1 MTTKNLILGSAIAL
15 VMTASAA
22 MAQPNEAQPAAN
34 CQFSSDR
41 EIPAGTV
48 AQQIEAGKP
57 ATVGQYLSIVGS
69 TIPSSDPIFAG
80 VAAECKTLIGMG
92 TLQVNGLKASDPI
105 SVLAGKSL
113 HLGTI
118 ARVVAPAI
126 PAPQATATPAAQPLP
141 NPALERARAD
151 LAKAK
156 ADRVRIQT
164 QLAPVR
170 LRPASITPTSG
181 ERALQNRLVKVEG
194 QIVTLTGL
202 VARLKKVEDDV
213 KALKASDVAQNTRL
227 DSAEATNEN
236 QDKVLVDVV
245 GSKANPG
252 GILGDHGKRL
262 KAVEDALAQGQG
274 MSWWLKAFL
283 GVLGLAVFGLYFG
296 MRGTKK
302 RVKTIEVDGR
312 AETVNRLGVHIPDYM
327 EDQLLAL
334 SAGESCNIPIQ
345 ADGAVYPVCLTRC
358 DNGNFKKPSVITDDI
373 DRQTQSMNVDTLR
386 STLLRHIK
394 AGRLSAAT
402 IQPRPTA
409 ATPLASV
416 GP

>member
-22 MAQPNEAQPAAN
+22 MAQPNDAQPAAN
-34 CQFSSDR
+34 CQISSDR

-57 ATVGQYLSIVGS
+57 ATVGQYLRIVGS

-80 VAAECKTLIGMG
+80 VADECKTLIGMG

-141 NPALERARAD
+141 NPALERAHAD
-151 LAKAK
+151 LATAK
-156 ADRVRIQT
+156 ADRVRIKK

-170 LRPASITPTSG
+170 LRPASVTPTSG

-213 KALKASDVAQNTRL
+213 AALKASDVAQNTRL
-227 DSAEATNEN
+227 DSAEATNVN
-236 QDKVLVDVV
+236 QNNILVDIV
-245 GSKANPG
+245 GSEAKPG
-252 GILGDHGKRL
+252 GRLG
-262 KAVEDALAQGQG
+262 AVEDALAGGQG

-283 GVLGLAVFGLYFG
+283 GILGLSVLGLFV
-296 MRGTKK
+296 RSRNTNK
-302 RVKTIEVDGR
+302 RVKTVEVDNHV
-312 AETVNRLGVHIPDYM
+312 ETVNRLGVHIPDDM

-345 ADGAVYPVCLTRC
+345 ADGSVYPVCLTRC
-358 DNGNFKKPSVITDDI
+358 NGGMLGNFEKASVVTDDI
-373 DRQTQSMNVDTLR
+373 HRQTQPMNVETLR

-409 ATPLASV
+409 ATPLAAV